1 MIHVWRAKNYRWTL
15 TVLENARVPEPLGVL
30 REPRVRPPWSL
41 GVSPLTLASRCDDM
55 PTL

>member
-30 REPRVRPPWSL
+30 PTSRPADSL
-41 GVSPLTLASRCDDM
+41 VQVVDSTPGRSYGG
-55 PTL
+55 